1 MNGTVTATPVT
12 ASEMF
17 AASGLPLL
25 EARAL
30 LAPLLG
36 VSRESLIA
44 RPAQTVPR
52 ATGAAFVALVARRR
66 AGEPL
71 AYLLGHREF
80 HGRPFRVTPDVLVPR
95 PETELLVECAL
106 AVLRT
111 HAAPRVVDLG
121 TGSGCI
127 AVSLALECPA
137 AQVQASDR
145 SEAALRI
152 AADNAAALGA
162 TLSFYRGDWFDALP
176 AGARF
181 EVVVSN
187 PPYVAAGDP
196 HLASLTHEPAI
207 ALTDGAD
214 GLACLRRIVAQAPAR
229 LESGGAL
236 LVEHGF
242 DQGPAVRRLFEAAG
256 FDAIATAADLQGHP
270 RLTQGRRP

>member
-1 MNGTVTATPVT
+1 MTAGELL
-12 ASEMF
+12 AD
-17 AASGLPLL
+17 SGLPPL

-36 VSRESLIA
+36 VPRESLIA
-44 RPAQTVPR
+44 TPAQTVPG
-52 ATGAAFVALVARRR
+52 ASGAAFVALVARRR

-80 HGRPFRVTPDVLVPR
+80 YGRPFRVTPDVLVPR
-95 PETELLVECAL
+95 PETELLVGCAL
-106 AVLRT
+106 AVLRTHLRT

-121 TGSGCI
+121 TGSGCS

-137 AQVQASDR
+137 ARVHASDR

-176 AGARF
+176 VGARF

-196 HLASLTHEPAI
+196 HLASLAHEPAI
-207 ALTDGAD
+207 ALSAGAD
-214 GLACLRRIVAQAPAR
+214 GLACLRRIVAQAPAWR
-229 LESGGAL
+229 DSGGSL

-242 DQGPAVRRLFEAAG
+242 DQATRVAELLLARG
-256 FDAIATAADLQGHP
+256 FDSVRNRRDLGGQARCTGA
-270 RLTQGRRP
+270 RV